1 MTEVRDV
8 ETANDIPAAV
18 EVLLVEDNPEDAE
31 LTTRVLQKQNLA
43 NRLVWLKNGAQ
54 ALDFVFAR
62 GAYAGRRVDD
72 TPRLLLLDLSL
83 PKVSGLEV
91 LQQVK
96 ADPRTR
102 KMPVVV
108 LSSSTQDKDI
118 LRTYDLGVNSY
129 VSKPV
134 QFEEFA
140 RVVTQLGLY
149 WLLINKR
156 PTES

>member
-1 MTEVRDV
+1 V
-8 ETANDIPAAV
+8 EAANDIPAAV
-18 EVLLVEDNPEDAE
+18 EVLLVEDNPDDAE

-72 TPRLLLLDLSL
+72 TPRLMLLDLSL

>member
-1 MTEVRDV
+1 V
-8 ETANDIPAAV
+8 EAANDIPAAV
-18 EVLLVEDNPEDAE
+18 EVLLVEDNPDDAE

-102 KMPVVV
+102 KTPVVV
-108 LSSSTQDKDI
+108 LSSSTQDEDI